1 MDEEQR
7 WQAVIQRDAAQDGQ
21 FLYGVMTTGV
31 YCRPSC
37 KSRLPLRRNLR
48 FYADAAAARAD
59 GLRACKR
66 CRPDEDGEA
75 AQDERL
81 RALCDYLEAHVDQAH
96 SLASMA
102 RRVHLSPF
110 HFQRR
115 FKALIGVT
123 PKQYVD
129 AARMARLKTA
139 LREQASVTAAIQ
151 DAGFGSTSRVYEKLD
166 TRLGMTPREYRDG
179 GRALVIGHA
188 CGETAL
194 GLLMIGA
201 TDRGL
206 CFLQFGDDE
215 AALRAQ
221 LQREFPKA
229 RLEAMPE
236 QSAPE
241 LSRWM
246 QALSEH
252 LTTMQPLPAMPVDLQ
267 GTAFQLRVW
276 NYLQG
281 IPAGELRSYA
291 EVAEGIGQPSA
302 VRAVATACANNRVGL
317 LVPCHRVIRSNG
329 ELGGYRWGLARKRTL
344 IDAERR
350 TRAALRTD

>member
-1 MDEEQR
+1 MDEEQQ
-7 WQAVIQRDAAQDGQ
+7 WQAVMQRDAAQDGQ

-37 KSRLPLRRNLR
+37 KSRLPLRRNVR
-48 FYADAAAARAD
+48 FYADARAAQAD

-66 CRPDEDGEA
+66 CRPDDEGEA

-81 RALCDYLEAHVDQAH
+81 RALCRHIDAHADAPH

-179 GRALVIGHA
+179 GQALVIGHA

-206 CFLQFGDDE
+206 CFLQFGDSE
-215 AALRAQ
+215 AALLAQ

-229 RLEAMPE
+229 RLARMPE
-236 QSAPE
+236 QAAPE
-241 LSRWM
+241 LARWM
-246 QALSEH
+246 QALSAH
-252 LTTMQPLPAMPVDLQ
+252 LESMLPLPALPLDLR

-281 IPAGELRSYA
+281 IPAGEVRSYA

-302 VRAVATACANNRVGL
+302 VRAVATACASNRVGL

-350 TRAALRTD
+350 AGAQPAAD